1 MTQEEL
7 LNTYFSSQI
16 TEENLQKIILILSSF
31 GVHCP
36 LYPNHL
42 YNYKYITIRR
52 RNNGLM
58 LRSTNYKCNI
68 SDCTRLYLK
77 DIIKL

>member
-36 LYPNHL
+36 LYPNQL
-42 YNYKYITIRR
+42 YNYKYINIRR

>member
-16 TEENLQKIILILSSF
+16 TEENLQKMILILSSF

-36 LYPNHL
+36 PYPNHF
-42 YNYKYITIRR
+42 YNYKYISIRR

-58 LRSTNYKCNI
+58 LRSTNYRCSI

>member
-16 TEENLQKIILILSSF
+16 TEENLQKMILILSSF

-36 LYPNHL
+36 LYPNQL
-42 YNYKYITIRR
+42 YNYKYINIRR
-52 RNNGLM
+52 RKNGLM

>member
-16 TEENLQKIILILSSF
+16 TEENLQKMILILSSF

-36 LYPNHL
+36 LYPNYL
-42 YNYKYITIRR
+42 YNYKYINIRR

>member
-16 TEENLQKIILILSSF
+16 TEENLQKMILILSSF

-36 LYPNHL
+36 LYPNQL
-42 YNYKYITIRR
+42 YNYKYINIRR